1 MTKNESAH
9 NHYVII
15 HAVFIVL
22 HISAHILFDDAMELN
37 DDEEWVP
44 NQFVKLMMSIIDEAA
59 RYCIVEISNS
69 TRTFLLYPL
78 RFISM
83 LLWNG
88 YRNTVLKHLSN
99 TDQRA
104 ICVLKRQKH
113 GF

>member
-1 MTKNESAH
+1 MTKDESAD

-59 RYCIVEISNS
+59 RYCIVEIANS
-69 TRTFLLYPL
+69 TRTFFVVSFKVHIYAFMEWL
-78 RFISM
+78 
-83 LLWNG
+83 
-88 YRNTVLKHLSN
+88 
-99 TDQRA
+99 
-104 ICVLKRQKH
+104 QKYC
-113 GF
+113 FKASF